1 MGVSNPNDKG
11 AIVSA
16 VIRTAYSS
24 VASVAIFQVQD
35 VLRLDN
41 SARMNHPSTIG
52 GNWSWRLRKGQLGDR
67 EKQMLRDLVNLY
79 GR

>member
-1 MGVSNPNDKG
+1 MADWLGLGREGRINTPG
-11 AIVSA
+11 
-16 VIRTAYSS
+16 
-24 VASVAIFQVQD
+24 
-35 VLRLDN
+35 
-41 SARMNHPSTIG
+41 TIGG